1 MTIQSFSGVHPWHPT
16 LLLDT
21 DAHDEGNADDII
33 WNIEHGRCPRCEG
46 PLPVMPEYPAGSR
59 ITKCR
64 SIPICGPCGSD
75 EVYEQLGDGL
85 SSGGAWPLP
94 PSEIK
99 ARLAKYEGAA
109 RAALASGDL
118 LIAADGAMPIA
129 NPRNTGGWAQYGIP
143 EER

>member
-64 SIPICGPCGSD
+64 SIPICGPCGTD

-85 SSGGAWPLP
+85 SSAGAWPLP
-94 PSEIK
+94 MREIEERR
-99 ARLAKYEGAA
+99 AWFEGAA
-109 RAALASGDL
+109 RPAIVSGDC
-118 LIAADGAMPIA
+118 LITSDGVGPVSI
-129 NPRNTGGWAQYGIP
+129 PCDTGGWAQYG

>member
-1 MTIQSFSGVHPWHPT
+1 MTIQSFSGVHPWHPI

-33 WNIEHGRCPRCEG
+33 WNIGRGRCPRCEG
-46 PLPVMPEYPAGSR
+46 PLPQMPEYPAGSR

-85 SSGGAWPLP
+85 SSAGAWPLP
-94 PSEIK
+94 LSEIK

-118 LIAADGAMPIA
+118 LITSEGALPLTV
-129 NPRNTGGWAQYGIP
+129 PRNTGGWAQYGFAD
-143 EER
+143 ER